1 MIQLLIEALFVGAM
15 TAAGLLVAIR
25 MFGAPTT
32 TKEIV
37 LLGFLLGMVIHFACE
52 FTGLNRMYCSVG
64 HACRAA

>member
-15 TAAGLLVAIR
+15 TASGLLIAIR
-25 MFGAPTT
+25 MFGTPTT
-32 TKEIV
+32 PKEIV

-52 FTGLNRMYCSVG
+52 STGLNNLYCSAG